1 MYEKFLSQA
10 DFTGRAP
17 RGLSTRM
24 RRTSLSRGT
33 TNTLLAC
40 ALVGSLSLGCS
51 SEEDDDGGTEP
62 QTIALTDAN
71 NYTSTSALTI
81 PTFETASGVDV
92 DICWADLVEDIQC
105 HELDPVADL
114 DQVSMLR
121 LLNLTED
128 EIEAHI
134 AADDLPQSAV
144 AGYVSVE
151 TDHETSCTKL
161 SAMTLR
167 GTEIDLSVEY
177 VENEAT
183 TYMLLFAEGTTIGQG
198 ARSMAFLK
206 PTADSD
212 VARVDVGTG
221 CGVLEFEAD
230 LGSPETVPVRKN
242 GPHVLDWSELETDG
256 QGKPIIF
263 QKIDRVVLGFYAGA
277 SVSEI
282 QENIFDLEI
291 MATELYEIDLA
302 GERTAELS
310 LATERDSG
318 DAFGGFDRDEEGVW
332 LAGLICSQCR
342 NPAPLVLS
350 VLEPQD

>member
-1 MYEKFLSQA
+1 
-10 DFTGRAP
+10 
-17 RGLSTRM
+17 M
-24 RRTSLSRGT
+24 RRTGNSLGGA
-33 TNTLLAC
+33 LLYC
-40 ALVGSLSLGCS
+40 ALSGALALGCGGD
-51 SEEDDDGGTEP
+51 EKGDGGSAGP
-62 QTIALTDAN
+62 QTIMLTDAN
-71 NYTSTSALTI
+71 NYGSVSELEI
-81 PTFETASGVDV
+81 PTFETASGVDIDV
-92 DICWADLVEDIQC
+92 CWEDLVEDIQC

-121 LLNLTED
+121 LLNLSED

-134 AADDLPQSAV
+134 EADDLPQSAV

-161 SAMTLR
+161 SSMTLL

-206 PTADSD
+206 PMVDSD
-212 VARVDVGTG
+212 VTRVDVGTG
-221 CGVLEFEAD
+221 CGLLDFDAD
-230 LGSPETVPVRKN
+230 LASSEAVSVRKD
-242 GPHVLDWSELETDG
+242 GPHVLDWSDMNTDA

-263 QKIDRVVLGFYAGA
+263 QNIDRVVLGFYAGMT
-277 SVSEI
+277 VDEI
-282 QENIFDLEI
+282 EANIFDLEI
-291 MATELYEIDLA
+291 MATELYEIELE
-302 GERTAELS
+302 GGRKVELS

-318 DAFGGFDRDEEGVW
+318 DAFDGFERDEEGVW